1 MPLPIGASSKTTSA
15 RTSAARM
22 APSPASR
29 LIVPRSAAVASP
41 IIMNGQV
48 LHSITSERLELVK
61 GLAQHVTDNVYPLLK
76 PVEKCWQP
84 SDLLPPSED
93 PDFLDKVHAL
103 RERAKHLPDDYLVV
117 FAGDLI
123 TEEALPTYMTMLN
136 TLDGVRDET
145 GASPTPWGNWTR
157 EWTAEE
163 NRHGDVMNKYMY
175 LTGRMNMKAV
185 DVTVQNL
192 IGSGMDPKTEN
203 NPYLGFIYTS
213 FQERATKISHGN
225 TARHAL
231 EYGDDTLAKICGLIA
246 ADEGRHEI
254 AYQRIMDAVFEQDTS
269 GALIA
274 FADMMR
280 KQIVMPAH
288 LMNDMSHQETNG
300 RNLFADFSA
309 VAERTGTYTAF
320 DYADIME
327 HLIGRW
333 DVPKR
338 QGISGEAAEAQE
350 YLIKLPDRIRKLTER
365 ANARKKKGVTANFS
379 WIFNRQVALH

>member
-1 MPLPIGASSKTTSA
+1 MPLPIGASSKT
-15 RTSAARM
+15 TSAARM

-123 TEEALPTYMTMLN
+123 TEEALPPYMTLLN

-163 NRHGDVMNKYMY
+163 NRHGDVMNK
-175 LTGRMNMKAV
+175 
-185 DVTVQNL
+185 
-192 IGSGMDPKTEN
+192 
-203 NPYLGFIYTS
+203 
-213 FQERATKISHGN
+213 
-225 TARHAL
+225 
-231 EYGDDTLAKICGLIA
+231 
-246 ADEGRHEI
+246 
-254 AYQRIMDAVFEQDTS
+254 
-269 GALIA
+269 
-274 FADMMR
+274 
-280 KQIVMPAH
+280 
-288 LMNDMSHQETNG
+288 
-300 RNLFADFSA
+300 
-309 VAERTGTYTAF
+309 
-320 DYADIME
+320 
-327 HLIGRW
+327 
-333 DVPKR
+333 
-338 QGISGEAAEAQE
+338 
-350 YLIKLPDRIRKLTER
+350 
-365 ANARKKKGVTANFS
+365 
-379 WIFNRQVALH
+379 